1 MLDPVQFVEVFKTKT
16 ATLPGGKIPLPT
28 STSVSPIPTVIP
40 TLPTY
45 EKIHHA
51 GATTLW
57 VAFAIFL
64 ASTIVLAFIAWRT
77 PVQKR
82 LFGILTTFITA
93 ISTIAYYA
101 QATGAGSTFIHIVLR
116 ESNKNIDVPTTEHLF
131 RQVFWAH
138 AVDSALTFPLV
149 LLTLSF
155 LSGISGANI
164 LVILFADLALVLTG
178 LFASFGAG
186 ASTKWGWFVLAL
198 ISFLVIA
205 YQLVIPGRRAIKAKG
220 DAATGQL
227 YAAIGGYTVVLWLL
241 YLVVWAV
248 AEGTRKWSVDAEVIA
263 YAVLDVLAKPVFAF
277 WLIFAHSK
285 KTLSLDGF
293 WSHGLATEGAVRL
306 EDEEA

>member
-16 ATLPGGKIPLPT
+16 STLPGGKVPLPT
-28 STSVSPIPTVIP
+28 STSVAPIPTVVP
-40 TLPTY
+40 NTPTY
-45 EKIHHA
+45 ETIHHA

-57 VAFAIFL
+57 VAFVIFL
-64 ASTIVLAFIAWRT
+64 VSTIVLAFIAWRT

-82 LFGILTTFITA
+82 LFSILTTFITA

-101 QATGAGSTFIHIVLR
+101 QATGAGSTFVHFALHQAH
-116 ESNKNIDVPTTEHLF
+116 KYVPDTTEHVF

-149 LLTLSF
+149 LLILSF
-155 LSGISGANI
+155 LAGISGANI
-164 LVILFADLALVLTG
+164 LVILFADLSVVLTS
-178 LFASFGAG
+178 LFASFGTG

-198 ISFLVIA
+198 VSFLVIA
-205 YQLVIPGRRAIKAKG
+205 YQLVIPGRRAVKAKG
-220 DAATGQL
+220 DTATGKL
-227 YAAIGGYTVVLWLL
+227 YAAIGGYTVILWLL

-263 YAVLDVLAKPVFAF
+263 YAVLDILAKPVFAF

-285 KTLSLDGF
+285 KVPALGGF
-293 WSHGLATEGAVRL
+293 WSHGLTTEGAVRL
-306 EDEEA
+306 DDEEA